1 MSASLPPLQP
11 HATRDLAAFASGLT
25 FADIPA
31 AVVGRAKLCLL
42 DGIGV
47 CLQGATLP
55 WTRIVQDMVATEGAR
70 GAASVFARGLRTSCW
85 PIPRP
90 GTPMR
95 WTTST
100 PNRCCTRTR

>member
-47 CLQGATLP
+47 CL
-55 WTRIVQDMVATEGAR
+55 
-70 GAASVFARGLRTSCW
+70 
-85 PIPRP
+85 
-90 GTPMR
+90 
-95 WTTST
+95 
-100 PNRCCTRTR
+100 